1 MVERKAPSLPTVTDV
16 DGDSFEVPSSYVLI
30 GVDEEKQFVYFTAT
44 KDSSLEIHGYR
55 ANLETKAMQRLTE
68 PGFFHELTFSDDKS
82 FFIDKASSVSTLP
95 TYWICKADGTKVRPI
110 GPKLDERLSDLAI
123 VAPEFMTV
131 PTDNGQPLDAMLFKP
146 INFDSTKKYPVL
158 VHVYGGPQTPRVLN
172 RFRGVQYLWHQMLAQ
187 RGYLIFVVDNQ
198 SASYRSVKNAW
209 PIHRRMAKHE
219 LADIEHAVDWL
230 KKNRW
235 VDSDRFGIWGWSYG
249 GYMTAYALTHSE
261 TFKAG
266 ISGAPVTDWKN
277 YDSIYTERYM
287 GTPQNNSTGYESSS
301 VLYGQ
306 AENLHGK
313 MLLIHGTIDDN
324 VHLNNSLQFVK
335 ELQDAGKQF
344 ETMFYPSNRHAI
356 KDKKQAAHMR
366 QLMTDFVLDNL

>member
-1 MVERKAPSLPTVTDV
+1 
-16 DGDSFEVPSSYVLI
+16 
-30 GVDEEKQFVYFTAT
+30 
-44 KDSSLEIHGYR
+44 
-55 ANLETKAMQRLTE
+55 
-68 PGFFHELTFSDDKS
+68 
-82 FFIDKASSVSTLP
+82 
-95 TYWICKADGTKVRPI
+95 
-110 GPKLDERLSDLAI
+110 
-123 VAPEFMTV
+123 
-131 PTDNGQPLDAMLFKP
+131 
-146 INFDSTKKYPVL
+146 
-158 VHVYGGPQTPRVLN
+158 
-172 RFRGVQYLWHQMLAQ
+172 
-187 RGYLIFVVDNQ
+187 
-198 SASYRSVKNAW
+198 
-209 PIHRRMAKHE
+209 
-219 LADIEHAVDWL
+219 
-230 KKNRW
+230 
-235 VDSDRFGIWGWSYG
+235 
-249 GYMTAYALTHSE
+249 MTAYALTHSE